1 MCESRQ
7 NQWEVSEFRLVAT
20 FRGRQG
26 VERFWRA
33 MDVLFLDVDASY
45 GDLFTLGMFIK
56 LHTV

>member
-1 MCESRQ
+1 MGGVRSQ
-7 NQWEVSEFRLVAT
+7 AGGHLS
-20 FRGRQG
+20 GRQG
-26 VERFWRA
+26 VARFSRA